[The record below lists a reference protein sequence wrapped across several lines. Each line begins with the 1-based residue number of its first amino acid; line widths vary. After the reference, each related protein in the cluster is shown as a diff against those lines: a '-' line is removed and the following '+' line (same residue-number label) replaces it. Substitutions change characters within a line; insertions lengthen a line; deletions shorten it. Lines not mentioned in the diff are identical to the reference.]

1 MNNNAGF
8 PSWMLIAVV
17 VGFAQLTYW
26 VYGRY
31 GTGLAF
37 QAALGATVLAGIICL
52 AVYIGRVIKRRNNK
66 R

>member
-1 MNNNAGF
+1 
-8 PSWMLIAVV
+8 MLIAVV